1 VLRRIAISYLTIAG
15 LVAVVAPAQAR
26 TRPRY
31 GDTLRVEIAGD
42 PWQRPGGLARRLV
55 LDGLTEEGPDGTIR
69 PALAISWT
77 ADNNEH
83 RWQFRLRAGVHFH
96 DGSPVT
102 STAVAASLMSACAAN
117 CPWGNIH
124 ALSSS
129 IVFTSDEPMP
139 QLPALLAGDEFPIAK
154 AHATPDGG
162 SGPFQ
167 VSGFVNGV
175 LTLSAND
182 SSWQGRPFLDAI
194 EIRVHRPVS
203 DQWMDFAAGR
213 ADLVEVP
220 AERIRQAQQQ
230 HLPLTIS
237 PPVEVLALELEESG
251 ALSNPSL
258 RSAIGYAI
266 DRGALANVIFQR
278 QGVPAAALL
287 PQNVSGFAFLFSAER
302 DLNKAHE
309 VRGGAAPPALQL
321 EADGEGA
328 LQLAAQRIV
337 LNLREAGFNVQT
349 ARAGAASPA
358 MRLRLLRIESADA
371 AADLA
376 SMARAAAVDLPA
388 FSSDAAAVYRAERE
402 LLDRKTL
409 IPLLDLPLAYAVGTR
424 VRDLQLHSDG
434 MPDLAAVSL
443 EPSR

>member
-1 VLRRIAISYLTIAG
+1 MIACA
-15 LVAVVAPAQAR
+15 VAAQGR
-26 TRPRY
+26 TRPAY
-31 GDTLRVEIAGD
+31 GNSLRVEIAGD
-42 PWQRPGGLARRLV
+42 AWQRPGGLARRLV
-55 LDGLTEEGPDGTIR
+55 FDGLTEEGPDGTIR
-69 PALAISWT
+69 PALALSWT
-77 ADNNEH
+77 AENNEH
-83 RWQFRLRAGVHFH
+83 RWQFRLRPGVHFH

-102 STAVAASLMSACAAN
+102 STAVAASLMIACSAN
-117 CPWGNIH
+117 CPWGRIH

-129 IVFTSDEPMP
+129 IVFTSEEPMR
-139 QLPALLAGDEFPIAK
+139 QLPALLAGDEFLISK
-154 AHATPDGG
+154 NGSTPDGG

-167 VSGFVNGV
+167 VSGFGNGV

-194 EIRVHRPVS
+194 EIRVHRALS
-203 DQWMDFAAGR
+203 DQWMDLAAGR

-220 AERIRQAQQQ
+220 ADRIRQAQQQ
-230 HLPLTIS
+230 HLPLAIS
-237 PPVEVLALELEESG
+237 PPVEMMALQLDDSG
-251 ALSNPSL
+251 ALANPAL

-287 PQNVSGFAFLFSAER
+287 PQNVSGFGFLFSAER

-309 VRGGAAPPALQL
+309 LRGGATTPVLQL
-321 EADGEGA
+321 EADGDGA

-337 LNLREAGFNVQT
+337 LNLREAGFTVQT
-349 ARAGAASPA
+349 SRAGATSAP
-358 MRLRLLRIESADA
+358 MRLRLLRMESADP

-376 SMARAAAVDLPA
+376 AMARAAGAALPA
-388 FSSDAAAVYRAERE
+388 FSSDPAAVYRAERD
-402 LLDRKTL
+402 LLDRKTV

-424 VRDLQLHSDG
+424 VRDLQLRSDG

-443 EPSR
+443 EPPR

>member
-1 VLRRIAISYLTIAG
+1 MLRRLAISCVLAAG
-15 LVAVVAPAQAR
+15 MVPAQAR
-26 TRPRY
+26 TRPHY

-42 PWQRPGGLARRLV
+42 AWERPGGIARRLV
-55 LDGLTEEGPDGTIR
+55 LDGLTQEGPDGTLR
-69 PALAISWT
+69 PGLAVSWT
-77 ADNNEH
+77 AENNDH

-102 STAVAASLMSACAAN
+102 STAVAASLMSACGAN
-117 CPWGNIH
+117 CPWGNVH

-129 IVFTSDEPMP
+129 IVFTSEEPMR
-139 QLPALLAGDEFPIAK
+139 QLPALLAGDEFLIAK
-154 AHATPDGG
+154 PGATPDGG

-167 VSGFVNGV
+167 VSGFVNSV

-194 EIRVHRPVS
+194 EIRVHRAVN
-203 DQWMDFAAGR
+203 DQWLDFAAGR
-213 ADLVEVP
+213 ADLIDIP
-220 AERIRQAQQQ
+220 AERIRQAKQQ
-230 HLPLTIS
+230 HLPIVVS
-237 PPVEVLALELEESG
+237 QPVEVVALELEDSG
-251 ALSNPSL
+251 ALANPAL
-258 RSAIGYAI
+258 RAAIGYAI

-278 QGVPAAALL
+278 QGVPAGAML
-287 PQNVSGFAFLFSAER
+287 PQNVSGFAFLFSADR
-302 DLNKAHE
+302 DVNKAHE
-309 VRGGAAPPALQL
+309 LRGGVTPPALQL
-321 EADGEGA
+321 EADGDGA

-349 ARAGAASPA
+349 ARPGTGSPA
-358 MRLRLLRIESADA
+358 MRLRLLRVESADP

-376 SMARAAAVDLPA
+376 AMARASGVALPA
-388 FSSDAAAVYRAERE
+388 FSSDPAAVYRAERE

-424 VRDLQLHSDG
+424 VRDLRLQPDG
-434 MPDLAAVSL
+434 MPDLASVSL